1 MNVQHYLFPLAEK
14 LSFKDDIVMK
24 YVKQVFIILLV
35 SFLGEV
41 LRYYIPVPV
50 PAGVY
55 GLVILFALL
64 MTGIVK
70 LDSVKD
76 TASFLVSVMS
86 VMFIPS
92 AVGVMTLGNEAGRLI
107 VPLAIACTAL
117 TFIVMGVSGKVADI
131 LIGRKKH
138 E

>member
-1 MNVQHYLFPLAEK
+1 
-14 LSFKDDIVMK
+14 MK
-24 YVKQVFIILLV
+24 YVRQFLIILLV

-41 LRYYIPVPV
+41 LRAYIPFPV

-55 GLVILFALL
+55 GIVILFVLL

-70 LDSVKD
+70 IASVRE

-92 AVGVMTLGNEAGRLI
+92 AAGVMTLGEQAGKMILPI
-107 VPLAIACTAL
+107 VLACTVL
-117 TFIVMGVSGKVADI
+117 TFLVMGVSGKVADI
-131 LIGRKKH
+131 LIGRKKD

>member
-1 MNVQHYLFPLAEK
+1 
-14 LSFKDDIVMK
+14 MK
-24 YVKQVFIILLV
+24 YIKQSFLILLF
-35 SFLGEV
+35 SFIGEV

-55 GLVILFALL
+55 GLIILFLL
-64 MTGIVK
+64 LITGVVK

-92 AVGVMTLGNEAGRLI
+92 AVGILTLGEEAGKLI
-107 VPLAIACTAL
+107 VPLLVACTVL
-117 TFIVMGVSGKVADI
+117 TFVVMGVAGKVTDA
-131 LIGRKKH
+131 LIGRKKD

>member
-1 MNVQHYLFPLAEK
+1 
-14 LSFKDDIVMK
+14 MK
-24 YVKQVFIILLV
+24 YIKQCFLILLV
-35 SFLGEV
+35 SFLGEI
-41 LRYYIPVPV
+41 LRYYIPAPV

-55 GLVILFALL
+55 GLVILFVLL

-92 AVGVMTLGNEAGRLI
+92 AVGVMTLGDEAGRLI
-107 VPLAIACTAL
+107 VPLVIACTGL

>member
-1 MNVQHYLFPLAEK
+1 
-14 LSFKDDIVMK
+14 MK
-24 YVKQVFIILLV
+24 YIKQVFIILLV

-41 LRYYIPVPV
+41 FRYYIHVPV

-55 GLVILFALL
+55 GLVILFVLL

-70 LDSVKD
+70 LESVRD

-86 VMFIPS
+86 AMFIPS
-92 AVGVMTLGNEAGRLI
+92 AVGVMTLGDEAGRLI
-107 VPLAIACTAL
+107 VPLVIACTVL